1 MGGVG
6 VARAS
11 RKLVS
16 PTLLLLLCSEWSR
29 RGPVVLESSQD
40 VARRELR
47 LLASALQ
54 DASPYGSPGSARAA
68 LLNDTFPQ
76 Q

>member
-1 MGGVG
+1 MV
-6 VARAS
+6 AS
-11 RKLVS
+11 RHAVPSRVPVS
-16 PTLLLLLCSEWSR
+16 SFRLLSCRECSR
-29 RGPVVLESSQD
+29 RGPSVLESSRA

-47 LLASALQ
+47 VLASALQ
-54 DASPYGSPGSARAA
+54 DASPSALKGAARAA

>member
-16 PTLLLLLCSEWSR
+16 PTLLLLCSEWSR

-47 LLASALQ
+47 VLASALQ